1 MRSVHSHEDWK
12 GLGRRLDLHH
22 ADLERIDKSN
32 GGNLAKCK
40 TALIHHWL
48 HSGRA
53 TKTALLDAIN
63 VLEESSIASSFGQ
76 EI

>member
-1 MRSVHSHEDWK
+1 MHGLKDWK
-12 GLGRRLDLHH
+12 GLGCKLGLHH
-22 ADLERIDKSN
+22 TDLERIDKNN

-53 TKTALLDAIN
+53 TKTTLLDALN
-63 VLEESSIASSFGQ
+63 VLEEGYIVSSKCQ
-76 EI
+76 ET